1 MKLKFI
7 GIFLLTFFIGY
18 VFLARFVSVP
28 PKKTSAQTEPVKVE
42 LIKPELM
49 TKPTELTEPKI
60 DYVEEETPAYK
71 IDLLITGAFHGDEVA
86 AKSGEIWLGLFNEK
100 GKSYLAFTKLK
111 VSLVRDEVLDNQTK
125 EFTGK
130 KVSVKNRAEL
140 IFLLKKAS
148 MLKPGEVST
157 VHFPKAGEAS
167 GEPLKTGFTQNYNIG
182 KSVFTIKYNDY
193 SYSKVEDSGGVRDVF
208 AHELI
213 LSGNGKEQLLSSP
226 NDRAYSYN
234 LLWAGDLDR
243 DGKLDLYI
251 ETSGENFTAYGLY
264 LSSEAE
270 EGKLV
275 KEVAGFGSTG
285 C

>member
-1 MKLKFI
+1 M
-7 GIFLLTFFIGY
+7 
-18 VFLARFVSVP
+18 
-28 PKKTSAQTEPVKVE
+28 
-42 LIKPELM
+42 
-49 TKPTELTEPKI
+49 
-60 DYVEEETPAYK
+60 
-71 IDLLITGAFHGDEVA
+71 LITGEFHGDEVE
-86 AKSGEIWLGLFNEK
+86 AKNGETWLGLFNEN

-111 VSLVRDEVLDNQTK
+111 VSLVRDVVLDNQK
-125 EFTGK
+125 KKFTGK
-130 KVSVKNRAEL
+130 KVSVKNRAEP

-148 MLKPGEVST
+148 ILKPGEVTT
-157 VHFPKAGEAS
+157 VHYPDVGEAN
-167 GEPLKTGFTQNYNIG
+167 GESLKSGFTQNYKIG

-193 SYSKVEDSGGVRDVF
+193 SYTKVEESGSTNDVF

-213 LSGNGKEQLLSSP
+213 LSCNGTEQLLSSP

-275 KEVAGFGSTG
+275 EEVAGFGSVG